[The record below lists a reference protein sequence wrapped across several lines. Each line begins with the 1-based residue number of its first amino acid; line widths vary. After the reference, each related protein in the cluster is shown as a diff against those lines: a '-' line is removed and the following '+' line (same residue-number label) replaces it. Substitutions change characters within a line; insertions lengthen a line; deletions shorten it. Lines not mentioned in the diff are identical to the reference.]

1 MSLVRKQK
9 REGERERER
18 EREIEIASNLL
29 AMASNPIEREIERER
44 ETVRCNVDCQI
55 VRIAVS
61 SSPELKAHADSRVRI
76 AHVSTLLLTH
86 SCFHKA

>member
-9 REGERERER
+9 REGERER

-44 ETVRCNVDCQI
+44 DC
-55 VRIAVS
+55 
-61 SSPELKAHADSRVRI
+61 
-76 AHVSTLLLTH
+76 
-86 SCFHKA
+86 